1 MSLVQ
6 QTDVIVSL
14 ISGRL
19 VRERIG
25 PAMLSAVQSQMGAV
39 ETSFEEVQNIFDID
53 GSKGLPEYSVKKI
66 PKIAVTSDNN
76 LDDSGERVSCSVCLQ
91 DLQLGETFMS
101 QMADK
106 HPVSFSSQAV
116 PPFPSE
122 NNSVMQSKYVW
133 APLIICSIILF
144 IAIVLCLCNK
154 KKVLAGFKRPMGH
167 KKEKMDAHELMLR
180 KFQVEE
186 LETATNNFAE
196 ECLIGSGAFGN
207 VYKGTFEGDVT
218 LAIKKARDDSYT
230 SIQEFRNVNHFLS
243 LEIEV
248 KLLSKVKHR
257 NLVGLVGYCEE
268 TGRKGVQILVYEYVP
283 NGSLLEHI
291 AGRDRLPLT
300 WRQRVNIA
308 IQAAK
313 GIAHLHEGIKPSIIH
328 RDIKPSNILIGDGF
342 EAKVSDFGLVR
353 SGPVGDNSYVSSQIK
368 GTPGYLDPSYCT
380 SFHLSPF
387 SDVYSFGVILL
398 QLIAA
403 RPAVDSTR
411 SRPSY
416 HIIDWARPHL
426 ERGSVEEI
434 LDANLLL
441 ELEPCNMDIMLKMGL
456 LGLRCVVKEPKQRPT
471 MTQVYKEL
479 EAALWSANSH
489 VHRQLPPQ
497 SSTASVGGK
506 SRELRNSHVMDHDS
520 SVSLD
525 GIGLQR
531 FHVDIES
538 FSFQSA
544 NLRCLESDSIV
555 FHVDDDGRTV
565 DEEISFRMDDHLSIP
580 RD

>member
-1 MSLVQ
+1 M
-6 QTDVIVSL
+6 
-14 ISGRL
+14 
-19 VRERIG
+19 
-25 PAMLSAVQSQMGAV
+25 SQMGD
-39 ETSFEEVQNIFDID
+39 TRPMSSSPQ
-53 GSKGLPEYSVKKI
+53 PE
-66 PKIAVTSDNN
+66 P
-76 LDDSGERVSCSVCLQ
+76 
-91 DLQLGETFMS
+91 
-101 QMADK
+101 
-106 HPVSFSSQAV
+106 SFSNENLQSSILVNKYLWITLIVCSFMLLVAV
-116 PPFPSE
+116 
-122 NNSVMQSKYVW
+122 
-133 APLIICSIILF
+133 
-144 IAIVLCLCNK
+144 VLCLCNK
-154 KKVLAGFKRPMGH
+154 KKVFVRFKWHMET
-167 KKEKMDAHELMLR
+167 KNDKMDAHELMLR

-196 ECLIGSGAFGN
+196 ECLVGSGAFGN

-218 LAIKKARDDSYT
+218 LAIKKACDDSYT
-230 SIQEFRNVNHFLS
+230 STHEFRN
-243 LEIEV
+243 EV
-248 KLLSKVKHR
+248 KLISKVKHP

-291 AGRDRLPLT
+291 VGRDKKPLT

-368 GTPGYLDPSYCT
+368 GTPGYLDPAYCT

-403 RPAVDSTR
+403 RPAVDSNR
-411 SRPSY
+411 SRSNY

-426 ERGSVEEI
+426 ERGNVEEI
-434 LDANLLL
+434 LDANLLI
-441 ELEPCNMDIMLKMGL
+441 EPCNMDIMLKMGL

-471 MTQVYKEL
+471 MTQVHQEL
-479 EAALWSANSH
+479 ETALWSVERN
-489 VHRQLPPQ
+489 VHRQVRPR
-497 SSTASVGGK
+497 SSTVSISGR
-506 SRELRNSHVMDHDS
+506 SRELRHGHMMDHDS

-531 FHVDIES
+531 FRVDMDS
-538 FSFQSA
+538 LSLHSVSM
-544 NLRCLESDSIV
+544 RCLESDSIV
-555 FHVDDDGRTV
+555 FHIDDEGRAV
-565 DEEISFRMDDHLSIP
+565 DEEMSFRMDDQLSVCH
-580 RD
+580 DC

>member
-1 MSLVQ
+1 
-6 QTDVIVSL
+6 
-14 ISGRL
+14 
-19 VRERIG
+19 
-25 PAMLSAVQSQMGAV
+25 
-39 ETSFEEVQNIFDID
+39 
-53 GSKGLPEYSVKKI
+53 
-66 PKIAVTSDNN
+66 
-76 LDDSGERVSCSVCLQ
+76 
-91 DLQLGETFMS
+91 MS

-106 HPVSFSSQAV
+106 RPVISSSQPEPPFSSHEKL
-116 PPFPSE
+116 PS
-122 NNSVMQSKYVW
+122 
-133 APLIICSIILF
+133 SIIANKYLWVTLVVCCFILF
-144 IAIVLCLCNK
+144 VSIVLCLCNK
-154 KKVLAGFKRPMGH
+154 KKVLARFKRIRET
-167 KKEKMDAHELMLR
+167 KKDKIDADELMLR

-196 ECLIGSGAFGN
+196 ECLVGSGAFGN

-230 SIQEFRNVNHFLS
+230 SIQEFRN
-243 LEIEV
+243 EV
-248 KLLSKVKHR
+248 KLISKVKHP

-291 AGRDRLPLT
+291 VGRDRKPLT
-300 WRQRVNIA
+300 WKQRVNIA

-328 RDIKPSNILIGDGF
+328 RDIKPSNILIGNGF

-368 GTPGYLDPSYCT
+368 GTPGYLDPAYCT

-403 RPAVDSTR
+403 RPAVDSNR
-411 SRPSY
+411 SRSNY

-426 ERGSVEEI
+426 ERGNVEEI
-434 LDANLLL
+434 LDANLL
-441 ELEPCNMDIMLKMGL
+441 LEPCNMDIMLKMGR

-471 MTQVYKEL
+471 MRQVYKEL
-479 EAALWSANSH
+479 ETTLWSANSN
-489 VHRQLPPQ
+489 VSRQVTPR
-497 SSTASVGGK
+497 SSTESVSGR
-506 SRELRNSHVMDHDS
+506 SLELRKGHVMDHDS

-525 GIGLQR
+525 GVGLQR
-531 FHVDIES
+531 FRVDIDS
-538 FSFQSA
+538 LSFQSA
-544 NLRCLESDSIV
+544 SLRCLEPDNLV
-555 FHVDDDGRTV
+555 FHVDEEGRAV
-565 DEEISFRMDDHLSIP
+565 DEELSFCMDEYLSIP

>member
-1 MSLVQ
+1 
-6 QTDVIVSL
+6 
-14 ISGRL
+14 
-19 VRERIG
+19 
-25 PAMLSAVQSQMGAV
+25 
-39 ETSFEEVQNIFDID
+39 
-53 GSKGLPEYSVKKI
+53 
-66 PKIAVTSDNN
+66 
-76 LDDSGERVSCSVCLQ
+76 
-91 DLQLGETFMS
+91 MS

-106 HPVSFSSQAV
+106 NLVSSSSPPFSSHEKLGSSIMA
-116 PPFPSE
+116 
-122 NNSVMQSKYVW
+122 NKYLWVT
-133 APLIICSIILF
+133 LVVCCF
-144 IAIVLCLCNK
+144 IVFVSIVLCLCNK
-154 KKVLAGFKRPMGH
+154 KKVLARFKRIRET
-167 KKEKMDAHELMLR
+167 KKDKIDADELMLR

-196 ECLIGSGAFGN
+196 ECLVGSGAFGN

-230 SIQEFRNVNHFLS
+230 SIQEFRN
-243 LEIEV
+243 EV
-248 KLLSKVKHR
+248 KLISKVKHP

-291 AGRDRLPLT
+291 VGRDRKPLT
-300 WRQRVNIA
+300 WKQRVNIA

-328 RDIKPSNILIGDGF
+328 RDIKPSNILIGNGF

-368 GTPGYLDPSYCT
+368 GTPGYLDPAYCT

-403 RPAVDSTR
+403 RPAVDSNR
-411 SRPSY
+411 SRSNY

-426 ERGSVEEI
+426 ERGNVEEI
-434 LDANLLL
+434 LDANLL
-441 ELEPCNMDIMLKMGL
+441 LEPCNMDIMLKMGR

-471 MTQVYKEL
+471 MRQVYKEL
-479 EAALWSANSH
+479 ETALWSANSN
-489 VHRQLPPQ
+489 VQRQVTPR
-497 SSTASVGGK
+497 SSTESVGGR
-506 SRELRNSHVMDHDS
+506 SSELRKGHVMDHDR

-525 GIGLQR
+525 GVGLQR
-531 FHVDIES
+531 FRVDIDS
-538 FSFQSA
+538 LSFQSA
-544 NLRCLESDSIV
+544 SLRCLEPDNLV
-555 FHVDDDGRTV
+555 FHVDDEGRAV
-565 DEEISFRMDDHLSIP
+565 DEELSFSMDEYLSIP

>member
-1 MSLVQ
+1 MADTNPISSPSMFSPPFQSKNVQ
-6 QTDVIVSL
+6 SSIIVSKYIWATIVVCSL
-14 ISGRL
+14 ILL
-19 VRERIG
+19 V
-25 PAMLSAVQSQMGAV
+25 
-39 ETSFEEVQNIFDID
+39 
-53 GSKGLPEYSVKKI
+53 
-66 PKIAVTSDNN
+66 
-76 LDDSGERVSCSVCLQ
+76 
-91 DLQLGETFMS
+91 
-101 QMADK
+101 
-106 HPVSFSSQAV
+106 
-116 PPFPSE
+116 
-122 NNSVMQSKYVW
+122 
-133 APLIICSIILF
+133 
-144 IAIVLCLCNK
+144 AIVLCLCNK
-154 KKVLAGFKRPMGH
+154 KKVKAGFKGRKEN
-167 KKEKMDAHELMLR
+167 KKDKMDAHELMLR

-186 LETATNNFAE
+186 LEIATNNFDE
-196 ECLIGSGAFGN
+196 QCLIGSGAFGN
-207 VYKGTFEGDVT
+207 VYRGTFEGDVT

-230 SIQEFRNVNHFLS
+230 SIQEFRN
-243 LEIEV
+243 EV
-248 KLLSKVKHR
+248 KLISKVKHP

-291 AGRDRLPLT
+291 AGRDRKPLT

-328 RDIKPSNILIGDGF
+328 RDIKPSNILIGDGY

-368 GTPGYLDPSYCT
+368 GTPGYLDPAYCT

-403 RPAVDSTR
+403 RPAVDSNRTR
-411 SRPSY
+411 ASY

-426 ERGSVEEI
+426 EGGNVEEI

-441 ELEPCNMDIMLKMGL
+441 EPCNMDMMLKMGL
-456 LGLRCVVKEPKQRPT
+456 LGLRCVVKEPKQRPS

-479 EAALWSANSH
+479 EAALWSANSSTD
-489 VHRQLPPQ
+489 RQLPPRPLPVSIAGR
-497 SSTASVGGK
+497 SSDGPK
-506 SRELRNSHVMDHDS
+506 SRVMDHDS

-531 FHVDIES
+531 FRISMES
-538 FSFQSA
+538 LSFQSV
-544 NLRCLESDSIV
+544 NLRCLESDSLI
-555 FHVDDDGRTV
+555 FNVDDDGRAV
-565 DEEISFRMDDHLSIP
+565 DEELSFRMDDHLSIH

>member
-1 MSLVQ
+1 
-6 QTDVIVSL
+6 
-14 ISGRL
+14 
-19 VRERIG
+19 
-25 PAMLSAVQSQMGAV
+25 
-39 ETSFEEVQNIFDID
+39 
-53 GSKGLPEYSVKKI
+53 
-66 PKIAVTSDNN
+66 
-76 LDDSGERVSCSVCLQ
+76 
-91 DLQLGETFMS
+91 
-101 QMADK
+101 MADK
-106 HPVSFSSQAV
+106 LPVPSSSQPE
-116 PPFPSE
+116 PPLQNE
-122 NNSVMQSKYVW
+122 NLQSSIMGNKYLW
-133 APLIICSIILF
+133 AILVICSLSLF
-144 IAIVLCLCNK
+144 VAVVLCLCNK
-154 KKVLAGFKRPMGH
+154 RKVLAIFKRLIGKN
-167 KKEKMDAHELMLR
+167 KKDKMDAHELMLR

-186 LETATNNFAE
+186 LEIATNNFDK

-207 VYKGTFEGDVT
+207 VYKGTFEGDVI
-218 LAIKKARDDSYT
+218 LAVKKARDDSYT
-230 SIQEFRNVNHFLS
+230 STHEFRN
-243 LEIEV
+243 EV
-248 KLLSKVKHR
+248 KLISKVKHP

-291 AGRDRLPLT
+291 AGRDRKPLT

-313 GIAHLHEGIKPSIIH
+313 GIAHLHERIKPSIIH

-368 GTPGYLDPSYCT
+368 GTPGYLDPAYCT

-411 SRPSY
+411 SRSSY

-441 ELEPCNMDIMLKMGL
+441 EPCNMEIMLKMGI

-479 EAALWSANSH
+479 EAALWSANST
-489 VHRQLPPQ
+489 VQPPTLVAT
-497 SSTASVGGK
+497 ST
-506 SRELRNSHVMDHDS
+506 
-520 SVSLD
+520 
-525 GIGLQR
+525 GIYR
-531 FHVDIES
+531 W
-538 FSFQSA
+538 
-544 NLRCLESDSIV
+544 
-555 FHVDDDGRTV
+555 
-565 DEEISFRMDDHLSIP
+565 
-580 RD
+580 